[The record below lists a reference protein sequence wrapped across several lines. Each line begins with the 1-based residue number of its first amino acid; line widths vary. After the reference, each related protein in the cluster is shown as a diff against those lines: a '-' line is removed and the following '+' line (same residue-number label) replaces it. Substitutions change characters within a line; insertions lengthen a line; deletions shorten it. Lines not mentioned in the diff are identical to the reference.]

1 MFNLRDHLLSK
12 GYRKSPPP
20 SPPPPLPKKRK
31 ETAKFALNIFAL
43 GVEGGKVGLLSK
55 HDLEW
60 RGNNCRQLI
69 LLILNL
75 RRQKA
80 LSSPLFEILLHPR
93 AVNETR
99 RPRPVIQHILL
110 VFLNIFLYSYVV
122 C

>member
-1 MFNLRDHLLSK
+1 MFNSLEHLLSK
-12 GYRKSPPP
+12 GFRKSPPP
-20 SPPPPLPKKRK
+20 PPPPPLKKSE
-31 ETAKFALNIFAL
+31 ETTTFELYIFAL

-75 RRQKA
+75 RRPKA
-80 LSSPLFEILLHPR
+80 LSSPLFEIPLHPS

-110 VFLNIFLYSYVV
+110 VF
-122 C
+122 

>member
-1 MFNLRDHLLSK
+1 MFNSRDHLLSK

-20 SPPPPLPKKRK
+20 PHPPQKRK
-31 ETAKFALNIFAL
+31 ETTKFALYIFAL
-43 GVEGGKVGLLSK
+43 GVGGGKVGLLAE

-60 RGNNCRQLI
+60 RGNNLRQLI
-69 LLILNL
+69 LLMLNL
-75 RRQKA
+75 KRQKA
-80 LSSPLFEILLHPR
+80 LSSPLFEILLHPG

-99 RPRPVIQHILL
+99 RSRPVIQRILL

>member
-1 MFNLRDHLLSK
+1 MFNSRDHLLSK

-20 SPPPPLPKKRK
+20 PPKKRK
-31 ETAKFALNIFAL
+31 ETMKFALYIFAL
-43 GVEGGKVGLLSK
+43 GVESGKVGLLSE

-75 RRQKA
+75 KRQKA
-80 LSSPLFEILLHPR
+80 LSSPLFEILLHPS

-99 RPRPVIQHILL
+99 RSKPVIQHILL
-110 VFLNIFLYSYVV
+110 VFLNIVLYSYVV
-122 C
+122 Y